1 MEEFRIGSH
10 ILQPN
15 RQLLLGT
22 EHVHLGPRALSIL
35 TFLAEADGEIVTK
48 DELMQAVWQDVTV
61 EENALQVHVTA
72 VRKALGDD
80 AGLLHTIRGIGYRL
94 ETGENSEQSPDN
106 EFTGVDEVEGSSQN
120 AVTSRARSGL
130 SRNWIIASLAAVGLV
145 LLTLGAFWLLAPSE
159 AITAGKRAPTT
170 LAVLPF
176 KVTGDEE
183 WQKRGET
190 LNASLSSNLTRVP
203 DIEFV
208 SVFAARVVADDNLSP
223 SAIGA
228 RLGVDHFIEGDVQ
241 ATGDRLTGLVRLVE
255 VSSGRPIWSG
265 EIEGDKRYP
274 DEFEA
279 LLLNRISGVLIALRK
294 IAQGDVDIPQ
304 DLDPRAYEAFL
315 DGMARLTVTTWE
327 DHWDGL
333 RQMRLAASIEPDFA
347 AAHAGISLTL
357 SLGSNAT
364 FNTMSREEFLAQ
376 HEAGVAKALELDPD
390 NFMAQVAV
398 AFVKLG
404 AHGDIPFA
412 LAAADDLLERRPND
426 GHAHQLKAFALN
438 MAGETREAVTHLDRA
453 MAADPFNYWLH
464 VYRRGNLMR
473 LGDYPAVKRSALNC
487 RVHCWQAANQWWAAL
502 LKIGSRNDFEN
513 DIETMAAMYDDDR
526 AYYSGV
532 AGRAQSIKSHAE
544 FIFLDRPNRYMRDY
558 NIDQG
563 SVWGI
568 SDWNLLL
575 FKYGY
580 VDEAFGI
587 AMNKIDVAPVGHLGF
602 WLNGGRLTPT
612 QEIRADPR
620 YHAIFEIPRFKA
632 VADYRR
638 QRGIT
643 DGLPVFPVRPYEA
656 D

>member
-1 MEEFRIGSH
+1 M
-10 ILQPN
+10 QPH
-15 RQLLLGT
+15 RQLLLDG

-35 TFLAEADGEIVTK
+35 TVLAEAGGEIVTK

-80 AGLLHTIRGIGYRL
+80 AGRLHTLRGIGYSL
-94 ETGENSEQSPDN
+94 ETAENPEQNGEILSTSVGEEAASSGNAAISSP
-106 EFTGVDEVEGSSQN
+106 
-120 AVTSRARSGL
+120 RSNPW
-130 SRNWIIASLAAVGLV
+130 RNWVIASLAAVGLV
-145 LLTLGAFWLLAPSE
+145 LLTLGAFWILAPSDP
-159 AITAGKRAPTT
+159 ITAGERAPTT

-176 KVTGDEE
+176 EVTGDEE

-208 SVFAARVVADDNLSP
+208 SVFAARAVADDDLSP

-294 IAQGDVDIPQ
+294 IAQGDVEIPQ

-327 DHWDGL
+327 DHWDGF
-333 RQMRLAASIEPDFA
+333 RQMKLAASIEPDFA

-376 HEAGVAKALELDPD
+376 HEASIAKALEIDPD
-390 NFMAQVAV
+390 NFMAQLAE
-398 AFVKLG
+398 AFAKLG

-412 LAAADDLLERRPND
+412 LEKADELLERRPND
-426 GHAHQLKAFALN
+426 GHAHQLKAYALN
-438 MAGETREAVTHLDRA
+438 MAGQTREAMTHLDRA
-453 MAADPFNYWLH
+453 MDADPFNYWLH
-464 VYRRGNLMR
+464 VYRRGNLIS
-473 LGDYPAVKRSALNC
+473 LNDYAGVKRSALSC
-487 RVHCWQAANQWWAAL
+487 RVHCWRAANQWWAAL
-502 LKIGSRNDFEN
+502 LKIGSRNDYEN

-526 AYYSGV
+526 AYYSGE
-532 AGRAQSIKSHAE
+532 AGRAQSLRSHAE
-544 FIFLDRPNRYMRDY
+544 FIFLDRPNPYMRDY
-558 NIDQG
+558 DIDEG
-563 SVWGI
+563 SGWGI
-568 SDWNLLL
+568 NDWNLLL
-575 FKYGY
+575 FRYGY
-580 VDEAFGI
+580 VDAAFDL
-587 AMNKIDVAPVGHLGF
+587 AMEKVEVAPVGHIGF
-602 WLNGGRLTPT
+602 WLNGGRLAPSE
-612 QEIRADPR
+612 EIRADPR

-638 QRGIT
+638 ERGIT
-643 DGLPVFPVRPYEA
+643 DGLPFFPVRPYEA
-656 D
+656 N